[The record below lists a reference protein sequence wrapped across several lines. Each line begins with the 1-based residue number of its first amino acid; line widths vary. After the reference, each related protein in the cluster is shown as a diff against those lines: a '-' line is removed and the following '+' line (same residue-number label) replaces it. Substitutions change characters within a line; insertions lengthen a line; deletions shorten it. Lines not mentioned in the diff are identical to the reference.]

1 MKCYY
6 DFQGLNIIYLDAPV
20 GAGFSYSET
29 DNGYIMDDYEH
40 EAQVYEFLRK
50 VKNGSLRADVRYFKS
65 YVVV

>member
-29 DNGYIMDDYEH
+29 DNGYIMDDYVH
-40 EAQVYEFLRK
+40 AAQVYEFLHK
-50 VKNGSLRADVRYFKS
+50 VKNRSLRSDVWYFKF